1 MSTTT
6 SNRKLYCCNPF
17 QLEKHKKKKTKNMK
31 KITHQLCDVLQKNN
45 ISVLSRN
52 LLCGSCY
59 FKAMKIKNKL
69 QCVSDLSKSSL
80 SSNETAALTSSFA
93 RKQVLKI

>member
-31 KITHQLCDVLQKNN
+31 KITHQLCDV
-45 ISVLSRN
+45 
-52 LLCGSCY
+52 
-59 FKAMKIKNKL
+59 KAMKIKNKL